1 MLDTSCSFHL
11 LNKTVIDECKSFTCG
26 NDDLDDFFK
35 NEAENYTKQLIAKS
49 YCFRLKSD
57 LSVMICAFT
66 LSNSK
71 IKVKGLKKR
80 KEITQNIPHGKILEG
95 YPAVLIGRL
104 GVDRY
109 YQRQGIGNELSPIV
123 YPIWQNKVV
132 FMNYSQTN
140 KKIL

>member
-26 NDDLDDFFK
+26 NDDLNDFFK

-49 YCFRLKSD
+49 YCFRLKTN

-71 IKVKGLKKR
+71 IKVKGLKKGR
-80 KEITQNIPHGKILEG
+80 KLLKTYLTEKLWRGI
-95 YPAVLIGRL
+95 RL
-104 GVDRY
+104 
-109 YQRQGIGNELSPIV
+109 
-123 YPIWQNKVV
+123 
-132 FMNYSQTN
+132 F
-140 KKIL
+140 

>member
-26 NDDLDDFFK
+26 NDDLNDFFK

-49 YCFRLKSD
+49 YCFRLKTN

-71 IKVKGLKKR
+71 IKVKGLKKTEENNSKHTSR
-80 KEITQNIPHGKILEG
+80 KNSGGVSGCFNREI
-95 YPAVLIGRL
+95 RS
-104 GVDRY
+104 R
-109 YQRQGIGNELSPIV
+109 
-123 YPIWQNKVV
+123 
-132 FMNYSQTN
+132 
-140 KKIL
+140 